1 MRSDINAA
9 RASLSVPRAP
19 GLPDWIR
26 AMIED
31 WDLSSTNLRRLREQH
46 YEVAVLPIGATEAH
60 NLHLP
65 EGQDVLHATA
75 VARRCCAAAWQRTQS
90 IICLPAIPYGVDC
103 NLLAFPLS
111 IHVAQATLDALVR
124 DIIASLHQH
133 GIRKIVIINAHG
145 GNDFTPL
152 VRDVQH
158 ALPVHV
164 FVCDWWK
171 VGLDKYGEIFAR
183 PDDHAGEME
192 TSVALAL
199 FPELVEPQRAGP
211 GDVAPFRFEAL
222 RRGWVRTSRDFAR
235 LNDHCAV
242 GDPSRATP
250 EKGRRYLDLVC
261 ERIVAFLVEL
271 AASPIDAKFPHEA

>member
-1 MRSDINAA
+1 MWP
-9 RASLSVPRAP
+9 V
-19 GLPDWIR
+19 
-26 AMIED
+26 IED
-31 WDLSSTNLRRLREQH
+31 WDLTKANLGRISAQH

-60 NLHLP
+60 NRHLP

-75 VARRCCAAAWQRTQS
+75 VAHRCCAAAWERTQAVV
-90 IICLPAIPYGVDC
+90 CLPTIPYGVDS

-111 IHVAQATLDALVR
+111 IHVSQAVLDAFVR
-124 DIIASLHQH
+124 DIIASLHHH
-133 GIRKIVIINAHG
+133 GLRKIVILNAHG

-164 FVCDWWK
+164 FVSDWWR
-171 VGLDKYGEIFAR
+171 VGLDRYAEIFER

-192 TSVALAL
+192 TSVALSL
-199 FPELVEPQRAGP
+199 YPELVELERAGS
-211 GDVAPFRFEAL
+211 GDAPPFRFEAL

-242 GDPSRATP
+242 GDPSRATA

-261 ERIVAFLVEL
+261 DRITAFLIEL
-271 AASPIDAKFPHEA
+271 ATTPIDSCFPHLPPGTKTSSPR